1 LFVDDVDALHRAC
14 VAAKV
19 AIIKAL
25 ADKDYGMRAFVIAD
39 PDGNRIDI
47 GQPD

>member
-1 LFVDDVDALHRAC
+1 MIGYGRITAGVPIIN
-14 VAAKV
+14 
-19 AIIKAL
+19 AI

-47 GQPD
+47 GQSD